1 VASVSLD
8 LDNVWSYLKIHGDPA
23 WRSFP
28 TYLDQVMDV
37 VLEQLDRLR
46 LRITFF
52 IVGQDAALECNAR
65 AFEALA
71 GAGHEV
77 ANHSYHHEPWLHL
90 RSRAELDEE
99 IRSAELA
106 IESATGRRPRGF
118 RGPGFSLSADTL
130 AVLAERGYL
139 YDASTF
145 PTYIGPLARAYY
157 FSHSTELTA
166 EEREARA
173 QLFGKFSEGFRPL
186 KPYVWNA
193 GGRELREI
201 PVTTMPILKIPFHQ
215 SYLIYLAGISR
226 PLAFTYLNL
235 ALTLCRATGT
245 QPSFLL
251 HPLDF
256 LGGDRVKELAFFP
269 GMSQTTAFKLQL
281 FRDVMAVLSRY
292 FRPIT
297 MEQHVELLQQTL
309 PAAGPAA
316 GRLYAS

>member
-1 VASVSLD
+1 MISVSLD
-8 LDNVWSYLKIHGDPA
+8 VDNLWSYLKIHGDPE

-28 TYLDQVMDV
+28 TYLDEFVDV
-37 VLEQLDRLR
+37 VLDQLDRLN

-52 IVGQDAALECNAR
+52 VVGQDAALERNAR
-65 AFEALA
+65 ALRAIGA
-71 GAGHEV
+71 AGHEV
-77 ANHSYHHEPWLHL
+77 ANHSFHHEPWLHL

-99 IRSAELA
+99 IRSAEGA

-145 PTYIGPLARAYY
+145 PTFIGPLARAYY
-157 FSHSTELTA
+157 FSHATGLTA
-166 EEREARA
+166 DERQARA
-173 QLFGKFSEGFRPL
+173 QLFGKLSEGLRPL

-193 GGRELREI
+193 GGRELMEI

-215 SYLIYLAGISR
+215 SYLLYLAGMSR
-226 PLAFTYLNL
+226 TLAFAHLQL
-235 ALTLCRATGT
+235 ALALCAATRT

-256 LGGDRVKELAFFP
+256 LGGDRVTQLPFFP
-269 GMSQTTAFKLQL
+269 GMSQSTAFKLQL
-281 FRDVMAVLSRY
+281 FRDVMGVITRR

-297 MEQHVELLQQTL
+297 MEQHVELLQPTL
-309 PAAGPAA
+309 PAADSTA